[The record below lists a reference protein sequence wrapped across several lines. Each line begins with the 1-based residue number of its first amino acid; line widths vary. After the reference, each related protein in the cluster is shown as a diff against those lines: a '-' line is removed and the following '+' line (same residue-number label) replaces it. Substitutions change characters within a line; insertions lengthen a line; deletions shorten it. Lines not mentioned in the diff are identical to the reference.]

1 MKPSGTWGQRLA
13 QNAWKQLLLAVF
25 TVLCLFPVYYLFATA
40 FKSEGEY
47 LRNLFG
53 LPLKPVV
60 ANFLTVFRGRRF
72 LLWFLNSII
81 LTSGSVA
88 ASLVIALFAAFAFAK
103 MRFRGR
109 DAILSVI
116 LTLMIVPPVVM
127 VIPLFKIMI
136 ALHILNTYPSVI
148 LIYAGLTLPFSIYM
162 LASFFRTIPGAII
175 DSARMDGCRDIRV
188 LRSIAVPLSG
198 PAVVTIILVNA
209 LWVWNELLIA
219 VIFLQTGRAE
229 DPDGGPD
236 HLQEPLQPG
245 HPRDHGRPGPGHRA
259 HAGPV
264 LRRAEVLRQ
273 GTGRRGGQVNRTRS
287 ARHVDTGA
295 SRRAASLSKR

>member
-136 ALHILNTYPSVI
+136 ALRLLNTYPSVM

-188 LRSIAVPLSG
+188 LRSIVVPLSG

-219 VIFLQTGRAE
+219 VIFLQ
-229 DPDGGPD
+229 
-236 HLQEPLQPG
+236 
-245 HPRDHGRPGPGHRA
+245 RDELKTLMVGLTIFKSRYNLDIPVTM
-259 HAGPV
+259 AGLALATVPM
-264 LRRAEVLRQ
+264 LALYFA
-273 GTGRRGGQVNRTRS
+273 GQKYFVKGL
-287 ARHVDTGA
+287 VTGA
-295 SRRAASLSKR
+295 VK

>member
-1 MKPSGTWGQRLA
+1 M
-13 QNAWKQLLLAVF
+13 
-25 TVLCLFPVYYLFATA
+25 
-40 FKSEGEY
+40 
-47 LRNLFG
+47 
-53 LPLKPVV
+53 V

-219 VIFLQTGRAE
+219 VIFL
-229 DPDGGPD
+229 PPI
-236 HLQEPLQPG
+236 
-245 HPRDHGRPGPGHRA
+245 
-259 HAGPV
+259 
-264 LRRAEVLRQ
+264 
-273 GTGRRGGQVNRTRS
+273 
-287 ARHVDTGA
+287 
-295 SRRAASLSKR
+295 

>member
-13 QNAWKQLLLAVF
+13 QNAWKQLLLAAF
-25 TVLCLFPVYYLFATA
+25 TVLCLFPLYYLFTTA
-40 FKSEGEY
+40 FKSRGEY
-47 LRNLFG
+47 LNNLFG

-60 ANFLTVFRGRRF
+60 SNFLTVFRGRRF
-72 LLWFLNSII
+72 LLWFLNSVI

-136 ALHILNTYPSVI
+136 ALRILNTYPSVI

-162 LASFFRTIPGAII
+162 LSSFFRTIPGAII
-175 DSARMDGCRDIRV
+175 DSARIDGCRDIRV

-219 VIFLQTGRAE
+219 VIFLQKDELKTLMVGLTIFKSRYNL
-229 DPDGGPD
+229 DIPVTM
-236 HLQEPLQPG
+236 
-245 HPRDHGRPGPGHRA
+245 
-259 HAGPV
+259 AGLALATVPM
-264 LRRAEVLRQ
+264 LALYFA
-273 GTGRRGGQVNRTRS
+273 GQKYFVKGLV
-287 ARHVDTGA
+287 AGA
-295 SRRAASLSKR
+295 VK

>member
-60 ANFLTVFRGRRF
+60 SNFLTVFRGRRF

-219 VIFLQTGRAE
+219 VIFLQ
-229 DPDGGPD
+229 
-236 HLQEPLQPG
+236 
-245 HPRDHGRPGPGHRA
+245 RDELKTLMVGLTIFKSRYNLDIPVTM
-259 HAGPV
+259 AGLALATVPM
-264 LRRAEVLRQ
+264 LALYFA
-273 GTGRRGGQVNRTRS
+273 GQKYFVKGLV
-287 ARHVDTGA
+287 AGA
-295 SRRAASLSKR
+295 VK

>member
-13 QNAWKQLLLAVF
+13 RNAWKQLLLAVF

-72 LLWFLNSII
+72 LLWFLNSVI

-136 ALHILNTYPSVI
+136 ALRLLNTYPSVM

-188 LRSIAVPLSG
+188 LASIAVPLSG
-198 PAVVTIILVNA
+198 PAVVTIVLVNA

-219 VIFLQTGRAE
+219 VIFLQKDELKTLMVGLTIFKSRYNL
-229 DPDGGPD
+229 DIPVTM
-236 HLQEPLQPG
+236 
-245 HPRDHGRPGPGHRA
+245 
-259 HAGPV
+259 AGLALATVPM
-264 LRRAEVLRQ
+264 LALYFA
-273 GTGRRGGQVNRTRS
+273 GQKYFVKGLV
-287 ARHVDTGA
+287 AGA
-295 SRRAASLSKR
+295 VK